1 MDNTQYDK
9 IISEFFQI
17 FSDSIKQTLSQALDA
32 DVCTQNLFSVK
43 YTSKSYDLEP
53 LKSNNAICKLEY
65 ALGTS
70 QGVLALLIPE
80 EIVAIISDVLTGGNG
95 KDVYR
100 GSLSEIEINSISK
113 ILEKVFKNIE
123 GDFKRYYE
131 HDLAFSSN
139 ISLILK
145 EMPDYQVNSGG
156 TSFDFVINSSLAL
169 SEEYTGEVLVLMN
182 TQKVDEII
190 STLGLRK
197 NDGKRGKANDSA
209 LNIDRLSDVKINI
222 TAELGKTRVP
232 IKYAL
237 ELVRGSLIELDTLN
251 NSDIKVFANGVEF
264 ARAQVVAIEDNFGL
278 KITKIVTPEERLEY
292 V

>member
-113 ILEKVFKNIE
+113 ILEKGIK
-123 GDFKRYYE
+123 
-131 HDLAFSSN
+131 
-139 ISLILK
+139 
-145 EMPDYQVNSGG
+145 
-156 TSFDFVINSSLAL
+156 L
-169 SEEYTGEVLVLMN
+169 S
-182 TQKVDEII
+182 I
-190 STLGLRK
+190 
-197 NDGKRGKANDSA
+197 
-209 LNIDRLSDVKINI
+209 
-222 TAELGKTRVP
+222 
-232 IKYAL
+232 
-237 ELVRGSLIELDTLN
+237 
-251 NSDIKVFANGVEF
+251 
-264 ARAQVVAIEDNFGL
+264 
-278 KITKIVTPEERLEY
+278 
-292 V
+292 